1 MKILSP
7 ITENA
12 DIANKKYVDDN
23 IPTVPVTD
31 VKINNTSILSSGS
44 ANIVT
49 NTAYNASSNKIAT
62 MTDIAN
68 AITTALNT
76 PV

>member
-1 MKILSP
+1 MRILAP
-7 ITENA
+7 ITENE
-12 DIANKKYVDDN
+12 DIASKKYVDDN
-23 IPTVPVTD
+23 SGGGSSTD
-31 VKINNTSILSSGS
+31 VQINSVSITSGGV
-44 ANIVT
+44 ANIIT
-49 NTAYNASSNKIAT
+49 NTTYNASSNKIAT

>member
-7 ITENA
+7 ITENQ
-12 DIANKKYVDDN
+12 DIANKKYVDDSV
-23 IPTVPVTD
+23 PSVPVTD
-31 VKINNTSILSSGS
+31 VQIDGSSVVSGGT
-44 ANIVT
+44 ANLIT
-49 NTAYNASSNKIAT
+49 NTAYNASTNKLAT

-68 AITTALNT
+68 AITIALNT